1 MALQQITV
9 CHKLHSDELTHT
21 HTQTLTHKTKYTH
34 TQTLIHHLLVSSVL
48 SFVF

>member
-21 HTQTLTHKTKYTH
+21 HTHKTKHTH